1 LASRLAGGVDCLPM
15 ARPSKTTEHP
25 GFSAIPR
32 RRVAN
37 DAIDRIK
44 SMIVRGELRAHDR
57 LPPERELA
65 ERLSLSRPTLREA
78 IRALIA
84 MNILESRHG
93 DGTFVTSLDPEL
105 LAEPMDFL
113 LYIDE
118 HSIVHLFEARQTL
131 ETKLTRLAAARAS
144 QQDLD
149 ALDDL
154 SRDYYTNLDDF
165 EECSRIDIEF
175 HRRVAVAAR
184 NPILASLLAS
194 IRVLGQESRRR
205 TGQSRPI
212 REVAA
217 ADHESI
223 SGALRHRDADTAERA
238 MADHLQHMMSAL
250 QR

>member
-1 LASRLAGGVDCLPM
+1 M
-15 ARPSKTTEHP
+15 ARTLTDTEHLR
-25 GFSAIPR
+25 FSAIPR

-37 DAIDRIK
+37 DAIDSIK
-44 SMIVRGELRAHDR
+44 SMIVRGELRAYDR

-93 DGTFVTSLDPEL
+93 EGTFVTSLEPEL
-105 LAEPMDFL
+105 LAEPIDFL
-113 LYIDE
+113 LCIDE
-118 HSIVHLFEARQTL
+118 HSIVDLFEARHTL
-131 ETKLTRLAAARAS
+131 ETSLARLAAARAS
-144 QQDLD
+144 AEDLD

-154 SRDYYTNLDDF
+154 SQDYTASLDNF

-175 HRRVAVAAR
+175 HRRVALAAR

-205 TGQSRPI
+205 TGQTETI
-212 REVAA
+212 RQVAA
-217 ADHESI
+217 TDHATI
-223 SGALRHRDADTAERA
+223 SSALRRRDAAAAERA
-238 MADHLQHMMSAL
+238 MADHLQHMMSGLA
-250 QR
+250 R